1 MLSCLLFY
9 KMEIGF
15 GPLFARKLW
24 LIFRVNFQVLPLV
37 KLILLCGNLEG
48 EPTHVW
54 RLGTLFEQK
63 PLRSI
68 GGRLCGFCWPF
79 LDMLSCY
86 GLFVGMLLLPKNVC
100 MAGDLLEIHY
110 VGSVMGARNRLII
123 CSSNVV
129 SVEEFGVI

>member
-1 MLSCLLFY
+1 
-9 KMEIGF
+9 MEIGF
-15 GPLFARKLW
+15 GPLLVWKLW
-24 LIFRVNFQVLPLV
+24 FIFRVNFQILPLV
-37 KLILLCGNLEG
+37 KLIFLCGNLEG
-48 EPTHVW
+48 EPTHVR
-54 RLGTLFEQK
+54 RLGILFGLK
-63 PLRSI
+63 PLSFL

-100 MAGDLLEIHY
+100 VAGDLLEILY
-110 VGSVMGARNRLII
+110 VGSVMGAWNRLII